1 MDEFQRK
8 LLETLNDISEQL
20 HVIATNMEKP
30 EIKISKEEIGK
41 SVNSALERAIRDID
55 EESQQKQ
62 KRTFQ
67 T

>member
-30 EIKISKEEIGK
+30 EIEEIAK

-62 KRTFQ
+62 KWTFQ

>member
-30 EIKISKEEIGK
+30 EIKVSKEELNQKRKTNFGF
-41 SVNSALERAIRDID
+41 RQTIRDIS
-55 EESQQKQ
+55 EEFLQLG
-62 KRTFQ
+62 
-67 T
+67 

>member
-30 EIKISKEEIGK
+30 EIKVNKEEIAK

-62 KRTFQ
+62 KWTFQ